1 MNKLIPTEIR
11 NGMNNEEI
19 VLTSIDV
26 VNKINEFRM
35 EEGKN
40 TLKRHSDFLTSI
52 EKEIETLE
60 KAGIGAER
68 NFSLG
73 KYVDKNNQER
83 PCYKMNKAGI
93 MQMLNKESALV
104 RYKTQQYIE
113 ALENKIQDNKPQVY
127 NNNINEMINTMMPTL
142 IQNTIQSTMMAMGTI
157 LENNNKVIMGE
168 IERVKELHMES
179 KNIINEN
186 EIRHK
191 KELDETKELIG
202 LRAKNT
208 MSLTKLLKSRISC
221 IKGED
226 INAKDYHYIL
236 AKEKVFRAMQ
246 VWTWEEISIN
256 KFNDVHALIDSIETL
271 EDIFDI

>member
-1 MNKLIPTEIR
+1 MRELNIV
-11 NGMNNEEI
+11 NEQV
-19 VLTSIDV
+19 VLGKEFKVYGDFENPLFLAKDV
-26 VNKINEFRM
+26 AKWIEHANTTLMVNKVDEDEIKLNYVLDSSGQRR
-35 EEGKN
+35 KS
-40 TLKRHSDFLTSI
+40 TFLTENGLYEVLFQSRKPMAKQFK
-52 EKEIETLE
+52 KEVKKIL
-60 KAGIGAER
+60 KDLR
-68 NFSLG
+68 M
-73 KYVDKNNQER
+73 
-83 PCYKMNKAGI
+83 C
-93 MQMLNKESALV
+93 
-104 RYKTQQYIE
+104 KTQIVST
-113 ALENKIQDNKPQVY
+113 D
-127 NNNINEMINTMMPTL
+127 INSMINAMMPTL
-142 IQNTIQSTMMAMGTI
+142 IQNTIQSTMTAMGVV
-157 LENNNKVIMGE
+157 LEQNNKVIMGE
-168 IERVKELHMES
+168 IESVKELHMES

-208 MSLTKLLKSRISC
+208 MSLTKLLKSRISH

-246 VWTWEEISIN
+246 VWAWEEIPVN

>member
-1 MNKLIPTEIR
+1 MKELNIV
-11 NGMNNEEI
+11 NEQM
-19 VLTSIDV
+19 VLGKEFRVYGDFENPLFLAKDVAEWIGYNTSS
-26 VNKINEFRM
+26 VNKMINSVDEDEKLNGIIFRAGQNREM
-35 EEGKN
+35 
-40 TLKRHSDFLTSI
+40 TFLTEYGLYEVLMLSRKPI
-52 EKEIETLE
+52 AKQFKKEVKKIL
-60 KAGIGAER
+60 KDLRIG
-68 NFSLG
+68 
-73 KYVDKNNQER
+73 
-83 PCYKMNKAGI
+83 
-93 MQMLNKESALV
+93 
-104 RYKTQQYIE
+104 KTQI
-113 ALENKIQDNKPQVY
+113 VST
-127 NNNINEMINTMMPTL
+127 NINSMINAMMPTL
-142 IQNTIQSTMMAMGTI
+142 IQNTIQSTMTAMGTV
-157 LENNNKVIMGE
+157 LEQNNKAIMGE
-168 IERVKELHMES
+168 IESVKELHIES

-208 MSLTKLLKSRISC
+208 MSLTKLLKSRISY

-246 VWTWEEISIN
+246 VWTWEGIPVN

>member
-1 MNKLIPTEIR
+1 MSGLNVL
-11 NGMNNEEI
+11 NNEITMLSLE
-19 VLTSIDV
+19 V
-26 VNKINEFRM
+26 VDLINRFRI
-35 EEGKN
+35 EEGNRKELLHKN
-40 TLKRHSDFLTSI
+40 FMASI
-52 EKEIETLE
+52 KNEIETLE
-60 KAGIGAER
+60 KSGIRAGL
-68 NFSLG
+68 NFQLG
-73 KYVDKNNQER
+73 KYADKNNQKR
-83 PCYKMNKAGI
+83 PCYQMNKSGV

-113 ALENKIQDNKPQVY
+113 TLENKIQDNKPQVY
-127 NNNINEMINTMMPTL
+127 NNNINEMINAMMPTL
-142 IQNTIQSTMMAMGTI
+142 IQNTIQSTMMAMGTV
-157 LENNNKVIMGE
+157 LEQNNKAIMGE
-168 IERVKELHMES
+168 IESVKELHMES

-246 VWTWEEISIN
+246 VWTWEEIPVN